1 MGRSATGDMR
11 ATGLG
16 LALLATAIISACD
29 ASGEKP
35 AASRASSSASMAAVA
50 SSLAVASATA
60 TGVASEATLAAS
72 SAPPAES
79 KVVPDVVAPSASAFA
94 YDPPR
99 FLDTNPK
106 CAVPPGMPTWSWDTL
121 TRVDGLDV
129 DAVVL
134 TIDAGAKVA
143 NLEKELDILRDRK
156 VRATVFLYTRELTAS
171 KTGPDVVKRI
181 LADGHELGNHTK
193 SHKDL
198 TKLSDDEVGDEVD
211 GVETFVHDAT
221 GGTTKPY
228 FRAPFLATNARVDKV
243 LRERC
248 YRPVWISI
256 DSRDDR
262 KDSKA
267 DDIVRAV
274 LEENGKPRVFQRGT
288 ILLFHGSQAENLVAL
303 PKVIDGIR
311 DQGFAILTLS
321 DALRLAKPVAHRPL
335 AK

>member
-1 MGRSATGDMR
+1 MR
-11 ATGLG
+11 ATRLG
-16 LALLATAIISACD
+16 LALLATAAASACN
-29 ASGEKP
+29 
-35 AASRASSSASMAAVA
+35 ASSEKRDAPSASAAAVT
-50 SSLAVASATA
+50 SLAVASGSAVDTS
-60 TGVASEATLAAS
+60 ASAPPLALS
-72 SAPPAES
+72 SAPSAAP
-79 KVVPDVVAPSASAFA
+79 KPVPEIVAPPASAFA

-143 NLEKELDILRDRK
+143 NLEKELDILREKK
-156 VRATVFLYTRELTAS
+156 VRATVFLYTRELVAS
-171 KTGPDVVKRI
+171 KTGGDVVKRI

-211 GVETFVHDAT
+211 SVETFVHDAT

-228 FRAPFLATNARVDKV
+228 FRAPFLATNAGVDMV

-274 LEENGKPRVFQRGT
+274 LEENGRPRVWKRGT

-321 DALRLAKPVAHRPL
+321 DALRLAKPAAHRPL

>member
-1 MGRSATGDMR
+1 MTAT
-11 ATGLG
+11 ALG
-16 LALLATAIISACD
+16 LALLATAASSACN
-29 ASGEKP
+29 
-35 AASRASSSASMAAVA
+35 ASSDVRRTASPSSSVSAPAPAPSSAVTSAPEASASAP
-50 SSLAVASATA
+50 S
-60 TGVASEATLAAS
+60 LAAS
-72 SAPPAES
+72 SAASAAPKA
-79 KVVPDVVAPSASAFA
+79 VPDVVAPPASAFA
-94 YDPPR
+94 YEPPR

-134 TIDAGAKVA
+134 TIDAGARVA

-156 VRATVFLYTRELTAS
+156 VRATVFLYTRELSTS

-181 LADGHELGNHTK
+181 LAEGHELGNHTK

-198 TKLSDDEVGDEVD
+198 TKLSDDDVAAEVD
-211 GVETFVHDAT
+211 AVETFVHDAT
-221 GGTTKPY
+221 GATTKPY
-228 FRAPFLATNARVDKV
+228 FRAPFLATNADVDRI

-248 YRPVWISI
+248 YRPVWISL

-262 KDSKA
+262 PDSKA

-274 LEENGKPRVFQRGT
+274 LEENGKPRVWKRGS
-288 ILLFHGSQAENLVAL
+288 ILLFHGSQPENLSAL

-311 DQGFAILTLS
+311 AEGFAILTLS
-321 DALRLAKPVAHRPL
+321 DALRLAKPLAHRPL